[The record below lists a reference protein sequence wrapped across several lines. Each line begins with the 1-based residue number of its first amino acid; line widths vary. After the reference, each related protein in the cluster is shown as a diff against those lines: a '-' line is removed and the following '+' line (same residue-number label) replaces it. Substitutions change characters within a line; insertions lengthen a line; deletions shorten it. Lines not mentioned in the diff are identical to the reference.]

1 MIRLSDIEAAVC
13 DEFDVTRAEFHGIR
27 RFRHISAAR
36 IAFVGIARKITSK
49 SLPEI
54 ARYRDKDHT
63 TILSNERSCKRRR
76 ATDAEFDRMCTQ
88 ATAFAQRIA
97 AGRMM
102 QASNINKATQITGK
116 ATTWNF

>member
-1 MIRLSDIEAAVC
+1 MIRLADIEAAVR
-13 DEFDVTRAEFHGIR
+13 EVFGVTRAEFHGIR
-27 RFRHISAAR
+27 RFRHISDAR
-36 IAFVGIARKITSK
+36 IAFVGIARKITAK

-102 QASNINKATQITGK
+102 QASNINKAPQITGK
-116 ATTWNF
+116 ATPWNF